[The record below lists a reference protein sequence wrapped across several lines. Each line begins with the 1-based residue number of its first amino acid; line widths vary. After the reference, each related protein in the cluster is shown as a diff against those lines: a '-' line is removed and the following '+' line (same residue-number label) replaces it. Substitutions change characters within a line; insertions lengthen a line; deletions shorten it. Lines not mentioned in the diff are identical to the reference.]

1 MPQLEGSRRHNPLT
15 KPNFIR
21 AEQYVVGRL
30 SRELSPHLTYHSLYH
45 TRDDVL
51 PAAARLGRAAG
62 LDEEEFLALT
72 TAALFHD
79 TGFIDTYE
87 AHEAGSIAIARAAL
101 PEFGYAPAQIDRI
114 ADLIAATK
122 MPQRPTDRLQ
132 ELLCDA
138 DLDLLGRD
146 DFMRLNRALLQ
157 EVRHYSPRPVPDEAW
172 MRDQLR
178 FIEEHRFFSPAAR
191 ALRAAG
197 ESHNRALMRAA
208 LASTNCATHT
218 ASGLA

>member
-1 MPQLEGSRRHNPLT
+1 M
-15 KPNFIR
+15 I
-21 AEQYVVGRL
+21 GRL

-62 LDEEEFLALT
+62 LNDEEYLALT

-79 TGFIDTYE
+79 TGFIETYDD
-87 AHEAGSIAIARAAL
+87 HETGSIAVARAFL
-101 PEFGYAPAQIDRI
+101 PEFGYSSGQIDRV
-114 ADLIAATK
+114 AELIAATK

-138 DLDLLGRD
+138 DLDLLGRE
-146 DFMRLNRALLQ
+146 DFMRLNRALLI
-157 EVRHYSPRPVPDEAW
+157 EVRHYSNRPVTDEAW
-172 MRDQLR
+172 MREQTR
-178 FIEEHRFFSPAAR
+178 FIEDHRYFTPVAQ

-197 ESHNRALMRAA
+197 QARNRALMRAA
-208 LASTNCATHT
+208 LASVNGHNHPAGGPIPPT
-218 ASGLA
+218 